1 MSSPIERMAERLKR
15 YLMLFSHKVE
25 SKDQNSVIK
34 ITSRRRMFPADL
46 NISVAETARGTGIAI
61 SENKKWYSLV
71 LLIPFILISLL
82 AILEFTSFLDISHSL
97 HSVGK
102 FNLITLFLGNS
113 SLGWGFV
120 VFLMLLGLFYALL
133 EYLDQKIRVQ
143 KIRQRIEYFL
153 RDAIWEPSES
163 PAIIDIIRA
172 SYSVILTI
180 YFLAVIYFA
189 PMAMNSDTLA
199 SLIQVYGINPSDL
212 SDAIIAT
219 VVVDLSLIGG
229 LLVSIKTLNLLQYKN
244 QVHRRIFQEDT
255 KLEKRVF
262 LLGTGFLAGTVVGVI
277 GGVFLS
283 QLFLVDMTIT
293 QLSVYILLSAIG
305 GIAGIILVN
314 EEESWPYIGIGIWFF
329 FSSLWFLFRTSDEAA
344 YAWIILLHLFLIP
357 FPIILWLNSKLSKEL
372 KKQQINDPSWH
383 FSPFPFS
390 LYSRLIYEFLNRPE
404 KMQKEEL
411 KRVEDALTLEE
422 GAVLSQIN
430 IETIKAKGKKAEELA
445 KTYFTVIRG
454 FQTNYSIISRIPS
467 NQEIETQ
474 ANVKIQ
480 GIDLVLIKQYLNT
493 CDQLLWDTE
502 FKLKGNVDELIEI
515 GNLLTFYFGVEAK
528 E

>member
-1 MSSPIERMAERLKR
+1 MSSPIERMADRLKR
-15 YLMLFSHKVE
+15 YLTIFSHKVE
-25 SKDQNSVIK
+25 SKGNKSAIK
-34 ITSRRRMFPADL
+34 LTSRRRMFPADL

-61 SENKKWYSLV
+61 SDNKKWYALV
-71 LLIPFILISLL
+71 LITPFILISLL
-82 AILEFTSFLDISHSL
+82 AIIEFTSVLDISDSL

-113 SLGWGFV
+113 SLGWGFI
-120 VFLMLLGLFYALL
+120 VFLILLGFFYALL

-143 KIRQRIEYFL
+143 KVRQRIEYFL

-199 SLIQVYGINPSDL
+199 NLIQVYGINGSDL
-212 SDAIIAT
+212 SEAIIAT

-229 LLVSIKTLNLLQYKN
+229 LLASIKTLNLLQYKN
-244 QVHRRIFQEDT
+244 QVQKHIFQEDT
-255 KLEKRVF
+255 RLEKRVF

-277 GGVFLS
+277 GGVFLA

-305 GIAGIILVN
+305 GIIGIILVN
-314 EEESWPYIGIGIWFF
+314 EEPSWPYVGIGIWFF
-329 FSSLWFLFRTSDEAA
+329 FSSLWFLFRTSEEAA

-372 KKQQINDPSWH
+372 KKQQVNDPSWY

-390 LYSRLIYEFLNRPE
+390 LYSRLIYEFLNRPD
-404 KMQKEEL
+404 KLQKDEMEQDKAIL
-411 KRVEDALTLEE
+411 DLDESII
-422 GAVLSQIN
+422 LSLID
-430 IETIKAKGKKAEELA
+430 IKTIKAKGKKADELA
-445 KTYFTVIRG
+445 RTYFTVIRG
-454 FQTNYSIISRIPS
+454 FQKNYSIISRIPS
-467 NQEIETQ
+467 NQEIETL
-474 ANVKIQ
+474 ANLKIK
-480 GIDLVLIKQYLNT
+480 GIDLILIKQYLNT

-515 GNLLTFYFGVEAK
+515 GKLLTFYFGVEAK